1 MKEGQMNKLA
11 NMLHSLCCDRDHSES
26 MEDILNPYDL
36 KCHFYLEQTID
47 NPWAERDHIKWTDEA
62 RTFIEDLGAK
72 SPDEA
77 LDILRSVMGVVRTAT
92 ALLERYPAAHSLL
105 VKLLS

>member
-1 MKEGQMNKLA
+1 
-11 NMLHSLCCDRDHSES
+11 
-26 MEDILNPYDL
+26 MEDIRNPFDM

-47 NPWAERDHIKWTDEA
+47 NTWDERDHKKWLDEA
-62 RTFIEDLGAK
+62 LTFMGDLNAS